1 MITTI
6 FYKADLLDSEGSREK
21 IFEFTKCEYNP
32 QEYKES
38 LIKRFGNTKFKLG
51 YDFKQKIYN
60 HRGDLQ
66 SLIPFINKEFSECG
80 LTVYLYVTLK
90 GERLK

>member
-6 FYKADLLDSEGSREK
+6 FYNADYINSESSREK
-21 IFEFTKCEYNP
+21 IFEFTKSVYNP

-51 YDFKQKIYN
+51 HHLKQSIYN
-60 HRGDLQ
+60 HNGDLQ
-66 SLIPFINKEFSECG
+66 SLIKFINSEFRKCG
-80 LTVYLYVTLK
+80 LTVYLYIIS
-90 GERLK
+90 